1 MLTLMLLYISSGL
14 LLAALSIPLI
24 RRKIKP
30 NGLFGFRVSATME
43 NPELWY
49 KVNEFAG
56 RRLLVVGIAIALA
69 ALLLYVWPGLNLTV
83 DSYALSVMGVVFGLL
98 IWAMITSFLY
108 LKSLT

>member
-56 RRLLVVGIAIALA
+56 RRLLVVGIAIALG